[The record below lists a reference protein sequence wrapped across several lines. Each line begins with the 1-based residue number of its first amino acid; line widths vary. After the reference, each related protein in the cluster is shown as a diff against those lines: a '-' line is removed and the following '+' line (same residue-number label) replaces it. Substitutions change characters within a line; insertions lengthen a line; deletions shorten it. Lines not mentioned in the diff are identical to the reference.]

1 MRRGLV
7 RYLKKLSEEEI
18 PQIDQKIDD
27 ISKQITENE
36 NICDFQIESLGEHCK
51 EIISKIEEAKQ
62 HHEQALRDNLTKKN
76 TQMKQLQSKL
86 ERNKE
91 QILETV
97 EYITKNNN
105 LMSNYSLIDNHREL
119 ARFLRNISTFD
130 IENCEHSLKYRKGE
144 VRQDF
149 LDNMIGKTFDLDN
162 IVLAETHSFKYGD
175 KRIIA
180 LKAFSQD
187 HCYIA
192 EIHSDFI
199 GQVNKNGDREN
210 KFSISP
216 NDLCVT
222 DTGDVYITNYK
233 DGTITLL
240 SQSRVVS
247 KVVSTDPLI
256 PVGICQSVD
265 GGLLVTFRDS
275 KPDIFKVES
284 DSRRLVRHVTLTGD
298 VINEFEYQGD
308 KMTRLFTLPWRI
320 TQNGNTQIYVVNRT
334 SLTSGDLVILS
345 SSGRLISVY
354 PGRRLKENFT
364 PCDVVCDSY
373 FNVLVSDLYNHRVHL
388 LSPDGEFLKF
398 LLTEKEVNEPFSL
411 SLFNSSFWV
420 GENKGIVKVFQCQ
433 I

>member
-1 MRRGLV
+1 MAVSKPKYSPGSPQEHIKTCGFHDLLIDIICEDCDRFICAKCAKTDHRDHDWNTISSEASEMRRGLV

-51 EIISKIEEAKQ
+51 EIIANIEETKQ
-62 HHEQALRDNLTKKN
+62 NHEQALRDNLTKKN

-105 LMSNYSLIDNHREL
+105 LMSDYSLIDNHREM

-149 LDNMIGKTFDLDN
+149 LDNMIGKIFDLDN

-233 DGTITLL
+233 D
-240 SQSRVVS
+240 
-247 KVVSTDPLI
+247 DI
-256 PVGICQSVD
+256 P
-265 GGLLVTFRDS
+265 
-275 KPDIFKVES
+275 
-284 DSRRLVRHVTLTGD
+284 
-298 VINEFEYQGD
+298 
-308 KMTRLFTLPWRI
+308 
-320 TQNGNTQIYVVNRT
+320 
-334 SLTSGDLVILS
+334 
-345 SSGRLISVY
+345 
-354 PGRRLKENFT
+354 
-364 PCDVVCDSY
+364 
-373 FNVLVSDLYNHRVHL
+373 
-388 LSPDGEFLKF
+388 
-398 LLTEKEVNEPFSL
+398 
-411 SLFNSSFWV
+411 SLFYHNQESSLKWS
-420 GENKGIVKVFQCQ
+420 VKTL
-433 I
+433 